1 MKPIARY
8 KNWKNKL
15 STIENPG
22 LNLSVQTLR
31 DNSYENYTFDD
42 LRFFVDYHIPKKV
55 SKETMAKVIQEE
67 HHQFTTE
74 EGMNAWREHDALHY
88 LSSNPFSDDG
98 ERRVKYLEQIF
109 QRGWLPYGHQYNP
122 YTPQECKYS
131 HITQE
136 LITETAELIKCYW
149 DS

>member
-1 MKPIARY
+1 MKPIAAY

-42 LRFFVDYHIPKKV
+42 LQFFVKHHIPKKV
-55 SKETMAKVIQEE
+55 SKETIAKYIEDE
-67 HHQFTTE
+67 HPGFTIE
-74 EGMNAWREHDALHY
+74 EGMDAWYEHDALHY
-88 LSSNPFSDDG
+88 LSLSPFSDNG
-98 ERRVKYLEQIF
+98 ERSVKYLEQIF
-109 QRGWLPYGHQYNP
+109 HRGWLPHGHRYNP
-122 YTPQECKYS
+122 YAPKECRYS

-149 DS
+149 DT